1 MSLFRMLIVCF
12 VALVWS
18 ISGYGQEFVFSYD
31 MKETKEVEFIDRIT
45 PHFLGDDI
53 ATKIELLKES
63 YTYEIYNELSFT
75 SQNVVEKSVIY
86 FSMEKVEKGLKK
98 KIKSGLL
105 SEEDAAKI
113 FNTALTICLNIRYQ
127 DTEGFEETLWKTKG
141 ADDLIDLYQNKI

>member
-86 FSMEKVEKGLKK
+86 FSMEKVEKWLKK

-105 SEEDAAKI
+105 S
-113 FNTALTICLNIRYQ
+113 
-127 DTEGFEETLWKTKG
+127 
-141 ADDLIDLYQNKI
+141 